1 MAVYI
6 ANLQIDTGV
15 NFQHGFS
22 LGDNDTGTYLNLN
35 NYTVSS
41 QMRKWAGS
49 TSSVS
54 FASTVTDAEQ
64 GQLQISLGSTQTTP
78 ESTCH
83 RMTQYIKVEG
93 HDNLVRDKQTGAILN
108 NDSSSYQAYMRQKQ
122 VKLSERNEIE
132 KLKSEVGEIKDMLKV
147 IIEKL

>member
-41 QMRKWAGS
+41 QMRKWLVVLVA
-49 TSSVS
+49 VS

-64 GQLQISLGSTQTTP
+64 GQLQISLGSTETTD
-78 ESTCH
+78 
-83 RMTQYIKVEG
+83 IKPGRYMYDVLLEDAGGFKYKVVEG
-93 HDNLVRDKQTGAILN
+93 MVLVRAGVT
-108 NDSSSYQAYMRQKQ
+108 R
-122 VKLSERNEIE
+122 
-132 KLKSEVGEIKDMLKV
+132 
-147 IIEKL
+147 

>member
-35 NYTVSS
+35 NYTVNS

-49 TSSVS
+49 GSSVS

-64 GQLQISLGSTQTTP
+64 GQLQISLGSTETTD
-78 ESTCH
+78 
-83 RMTQYIKVEG
+83 IKPGRYMYDVVLEDAGGFKYKVVEG
-93 HDNLVRDKQTGAILN
+93 MVLVRAGVT
-108 NDSSSYQAYMRQKQ
+108 R
-122 VKLSERNEIE
+122 
-132 KLKSEVGEIKDMLKV
+132 
-147 IIEKL
+147 

>member
-35 NYTVSS
+35 NYTVNS

-64 GQLQISLGSTQTTP
+64 GQLQISLGSTETTD
-78 ESTCH
+78 
-83 RMTQYIKVEG
+83 IKPGRYMYDVVLEDAGGFKYKVVEG
-93 HDNLVRDKQTGAILN
+93 MVLVRAGVT
-108 NDSSSYQAYMRQKQ
+108 R
-122 VKLSERNEIE
+122 
-132 KLKSEVGEIKDMLKV
+132 
-147 IIEKL
+147 

>member
-54 FASTVTDAEQ
+54 FASTVTD
-64 GQLQISLGSTQTTP
+64 SLGSTETTD
-78 ESTCH
+78 
-83 RMTQYIKVEG
+83 IKPGRYMYDVLLEDAGGFKYKVVEG
-93 HDNLVRDKQTGAILN
+93 MVLVRAGVT
-108 NDSSSYQAYMRQKQ
+108 R
-122 VKLSERNEIE
+122 
-132 KLKSEVGEIKDMLKV
+132 
-147 IIEKL
+147 